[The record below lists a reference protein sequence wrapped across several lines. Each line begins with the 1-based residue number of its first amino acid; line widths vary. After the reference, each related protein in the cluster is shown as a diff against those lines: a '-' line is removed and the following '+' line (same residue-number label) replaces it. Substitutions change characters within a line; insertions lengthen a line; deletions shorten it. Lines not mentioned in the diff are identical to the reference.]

1 MRSIFVGIILLST
14 SMAAA
19 DAAQVQKH
27 NQRLPGYGYR
37 QALIG
42 HRRST
47 PDDRQPA
54 QDNLEKIDTDNQQ
67 LDPAASR
74 DGVIDVGQVHSE
86 EDALTKRIERDNARL
101 DREIGGICSGC

>member
-19 DAAQVQKH
+19 DTAQVQKH
-27 NQRLPGYGYR
+27 LQRGYGYR

-42 HRRST
+42 HRRPT

-54 QDNLEKIDTDNQQ
+54 QDDLEKIDTDNHQ
-67 LDPAASR
+67 LDPPASR
-74 DGVIDVGQVHSE
+74 DGVIDAGQVHSE
-86 EDALTKRIERDNARL
+86 EDALTKRIEQDNARL
-101 DREIGGICSGC
+101 DRLIGGICSGC